1 MKQFTQLTLTLITLF
16 TTACSTPTPTN
27 SSQTD
32 DKKSGFLQRHLD
44 NWLKDDWEPAVK
56 EKEKKENSKRFRLQD
71 YVDKAALYMKAHPND
86 YNNSNVK
93 KLDALPVIG
102 K

>member
-1 MKQFTQLTLTLITLF
+1 MKQFIQLILTIIMLF
-16 TTACSTPTPTN
+16 MTACSAPKAGK
-27 SSQTD
+27 SSYKSE
-32 DKKSGFLQRHLD
+32 KKSGFLQRHLTS
-44 NWLKDDWEPAVK
+44 WLEKDWNPAVREKDK
-56 EKEKKENSKRFRLQD
+56 ETSERFRLQD